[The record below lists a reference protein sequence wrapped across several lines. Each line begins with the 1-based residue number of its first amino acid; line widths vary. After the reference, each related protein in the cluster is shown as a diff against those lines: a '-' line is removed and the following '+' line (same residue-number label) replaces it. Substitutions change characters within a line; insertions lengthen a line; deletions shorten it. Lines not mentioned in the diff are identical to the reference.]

1 MFPLQRCNELSI
13 PLSNSLNHHPQHH
26 KIPQD
31 LILDD
36 CDSLVFDFT
45 HKQMAISRPPKILL
59 YTPPPEDHNTNL
71 NYIKDV
77 NNKKMVHRE
86 IEKQRRQEMATL
98 HASLR
103 SLLPIRFIKGK
114 RSLSDQMNEGVNYI
128 NHMKKNIKELS
139 DKRDELKKLS
149 NLSNLKNHTVS
160 CCFSIHNNNGTVG
173 IEISN
178 FRDQEGV
185 PLSKLLEQ
193 LMKVGLEVVSCFSIE
208 VNGRLLHSVQCEV
221 IDSDSVDLSELKRK
235 FSNMNPSFSCSD

>member
-1 MFPLQRCNELSI
+1 MS
-13 PLSNSLNHHPQHH
+13 
-26 KIPQD
+26 
-31 LILDD
+31 
-36 CDSLVFDFT
+36 
-45 HKQMAISRPPKILL
+45 ISRPPKILL

-103 SLLPIRFIKGK
+103 SLLPIRFIKTG
-114 RSLSDQMNEGVNYI
+114 
-128 NHMKKNIKELS
+128 HM
-139 DKRDELKKLS
+139 
-149 NLSNLKNHTVS
+149 
-160 CCFSIHNNNGTVG
+160 SIHKNNGTVG